1 MFPLCRVW
9 LAPLEI
15 LGPMGPLDRKW
26 VTNEPLL
33 SCFIDL
39 SVKRCQAAV
48 QTFGMA
54 VRATVH
60 KPIPHDKWD
69 LILQVFSVISVGN
82 EAPTSVLIRLN
93 IAGSSVL
100 SSVMWWAWLNA
111 DLDPLCTAQFQ
122 LNMVLRYMFPFLFME
137 QTCLSSSFRVNLERL
152 DPVEQL
158 WVTFFSEF
166 VHLKI

>member
-1 MFPLCRVW
+1 MFLLCRVW

-26 VTNEPLL
+26 VTNEPLF

-39 SVKRCQAAV
+39 SVRRCQAAV
-48 QTFGMA
+48 QTFGMV

-82 EAPTSVLIRLN
+82 WAPTSVLIRLN

-100 SSVMWWAWLNA
+100 ISVMWWAGGMLTWT
-111 DLDPLCTAQFQ
+111 CCVQ
-122 LNMVLRYMFPFLFME
+122 LNFNWTRCFI
-137 QTCLSSSFRVNLERL
+137 TCFHLCSKWIYLHLLGWTWKDWTSWSSRE
-152 DPVEQL
+152 
-158 WVTFFSEF
+158 
-166 VHLKI
+166 